1 MYVSIVSFGGGSAR
15 DLNCV
20 FFIFPAR
27 PFVCRP
33 GMFKCGDGRCV
44 SRDKICDGKY
54 DCRDAADERDC
65 GLFLVLENNS
75 RICHTQSVISNTA
88 CKFTY
93 RILSQI
99 QIFQLTELLMFRSV
113 QSRGVEV

>member
-1 MYVSIVSFGGGSAR
+1 MYVSIVSVGGGSAR

-20 FFIFPAR
+20 LFSFPAR
-27 PFVCRP
+27 PFVLCRP

-44 SRDKICDGKY
+44 SPDQICDGKY

-75 RICHTQSVISNTA
+75 RICHT
-88 CKFTY
+88 
-93 RILSQI
+93 
-99 QIFQLTELLMFRSV
+99 
-113 QSRGVEV
+113 

>member
-1 MYVSIVSFGGGSAR
+1 MF
-15 DLNCV
+15 

-93 RILSQI
+93 RIFFNSKYFPSQ
-99 QIFQLTELLMFRSV
+99 FQLTDLLMFRSV

>member
-20 FFIFPAR
+20 LFSFPAR

-44 SRDKICDGKY
+44 SREKICDGKY

-75 RICHTQSVISNTA
+75 RICQT
-88 CKFTY
+88 
-93 RILSQI
+93 
-99 QIFQLTELLMFRSV
+99 
-113 QSRGVEV
+113 